1 MMKNNAVEITTIIGR
16 GAVCD
21 GDFSACDS
29 ARVDGKVNGS
39 VKVDGSLVLGASA
52 CIEGDVTARA
62 VTIGGEVYG
71 DVMAPEKAELTGTA
85 KVIGDITTAVIV
97 IDEKAIFQGKCNM
110 NQDTPAKRQKLSPK
124 TLRAGRKSAKAA
136 IVEALKEVEEQRM
149 AEEGDE
155 EETGLPE

>member
-1 MMKNNAVEITTIIGR
+1 MKNNPVEITTIIGR

-21 GDFSACDS
+21 GDFTACDS
-29 ARVDGKVNGS
+29 ARIDGQINGS
-39 VKVDGSLVLGASA
+39 VKVDGNLVLGASSRV
-52 CIEGDVTARA
+52 EGSVTAKA

-71 DVMAPEKAELTGTA
+71 DVVAPDKTELTGTA

-110 NQDTPAKRQKLSPK
+110 NHEITSKRQKLSSK

-136 IVEALKEVEEQRM
+136 IVEALKEVEEMQM
-149 AEEGDE
+149 TEENSQ
-155 EETGLPE
+155 EETSQQA